1 MSWFSRHKNTVLGTA
16 VTVVLALVLLRPLA
30 PFVWIPGAS
39 ARVSDSAS
47 PATPDYDVLSFD
59 WHMTPGSPVF
69 ICIAYSESREELLI
83 RFREPRETY
92 LFFGVPA
99 SLWDDF
105 LHADAPDRY
114 YETHIKGIYD
124 FKETQ

>member
-1 MSWFSRHKNTVLGTA
+1 MSWFRRHKNTVLGTA
-16 VTVVLALVLLRPLA
+16 VIVVLALVLLYPLA
-30 PFVWIPGAS
+30 PFDLFPGAS
-39 ARVSDSAS
+39 AQVSDSAS

-69 ICIAYSESREELLI
+69 ICIAYSDSREELLI

-105 LHADAPDRY
+105 LHADAPDLY
-114 YETHIKGIYD
+114 YETHIKGIYE